1 MQGRVILRP
10 GREKAVLRRHPWVF
24 SGAVARIEGRPA
36 DGDVVDVLAD
46 DGTFLAQGY
55 LNRRSQIVVRLL
67 TWAPEERIDEGFWRQ
82 RLEIALRGRAS
93 LLAEERG
100 ACRLVHAES
109 DGLPGLVVDRYGAFL
124 VVQFLALGVDQRR
137 HLLVE
142 ALADLLRPQG
152 IYERDDEAVREKEGL
167 PLQTGVLWGEEPPG
181 WVEMEEGGLRFLV
194 DLREG
199 HKTGFYLDQREN
211 RARLLRYAAGREV
224 LNAFAYTGAFGLYA
238 LRGGAAHVVNVDTS
252 ERALDLARRNFA
264 RNGWGEGRAEFVAG
278 DVFQV
283 LRRYRQEGRQFDLIV
298 LDPPKF
304 AHSAADVPAATRGY
318 KDINLLAFQLL
329 REGGVLFTFSCS
341 GAISVDLFQKVVFRA
356 SLDAGRDVQVLER
369 LTQSSDHPVLLSFP
383 EGEYLKGLVCRVVP
397 FA

>member
-167 PLQTGVLWGEEPPG
+167 PLQTGVLWGE
-181 WVEMEEGGLRFLV
+181 
-194 DLREG
+194 
-199 HKTGFYLDQREN
+199 
-211 RARLLRYAAGREV
+211 
-224 LNAFAYTGAFGLYA
+224 
-238 LRGGAAHVVNVDTS
+238 
-252 ERALDLARRNFA
+252 
-264 RNGWGEGRAEFVAG
+264 
-278 DVFQV
+278 
-283 LRRYRQEGRQFDLIV
+283 
-298 LDPPKF
+298 
-304 AHSAADVPAATRGY
+304 
-318 KDINLLAFQLL
+318 
-329 REGGVLFTFSCS
+329 
-341 GAISVDLFQKVVFRA
+341 
-356 SLDAGRDVQVLER
+356 
-369 LTQSSDHPVLLSFP
+369 
-383 EGEYLKGLVCRVVP
+383 
-397 FA
+397 

>member
-1 MQGRVILRP
+1 MQGRVVLRP

-46 DGTFLAQGY
+46 DGTFLARGY

-67 TWAPEERIDEGFWRQ
+67 TWSPEERIDEGFWRR
-82 RLEIALRGRAS
+82 RLERALRGRAL

-124 VVQFLALGVDQRR
+124 VVQFLTLGMDQRR

-142 ALADLLRPQG
+142 ALVDLLHPRG

-167 PLQTGVLWGEEPPG
+167 PLQTGVLWGEEPPE
-181 WVEMEEGGLRFLV
+181 WVEMEEDGLRFLV

-264 RNGWGEGRAEFVAG
+264 RNGWGEGRVEFVAG

-304 AHSAADVPAATRGY
+304 AHGAADVPAATRGY

-341 GAISVDLFQKVVFRA
+341 GAISADLFQKVVFRA

-369 LTQSSDHPVLLSFP
+369 LTQASDHPVLLSFP
-383 EGEYLKGLVCRVVP
+383 EGEYLKGLVCRVVS

>member
-24 SGAVARIEGRPA
+24 SGAVARIEGHPA
-36 DGDVVDVLAD
+36 DGDVVAVLAD

-67 TWAPEERIDEGFWRQ
+67 TWSPEERIDEGFWRQ
-82 RLEIALRGRAS
+82 RLEVAIRGRAS
-93 LLAEERG
+93 LLAAERG

-124 VVQFLALGVDQRR
+124 AVQFLTLGVDRRR

-167 PLQTGVLWGEEPPG
+167 PLQTGVLWGEAPPELME
-181 WVEMEEGGLRFLV
+181 VEEGGLRFLV

-211 RARLLRYAAGREV
+211 RQKVLRYAAGREV
-224 LNAFAYTGAFGLYA
+224 LNAFAYTGGFGLYA
-238 LRGGAAHVVNVDTS
+238 LQGGAAHVVNVDAS

-264 RNGWGEGRAEFVAG
+264 LNGWGEPQAEFVVG

-283 LRRYRQEGRQFDLIV
+283 LRRYREEGRRFDLIV

-318 KDINLLAFQLL
+318 KDVNLLAFQLL

-341 GAISVDLFQKVVFRA
+341 GAISADLFQKVVFSA
-356 SLDAGRDVQVLER
+356 SLDAGREAQVLER
-369 LTQSSDHPVLLSFP
+369 LTQASDHPVLLSFP